1 MIIKTSDPKSIA
13 PFLKKIRI
21 PEKDSH
27 KGQNG
32 RLLIIAGSK
41 LFHAASLWPAEIAS
55 HFVDLVHYSSTE
67 ENANIFV
74 NLKSKFTN
82 GIVIEKKNLLNYVEE
97 DDCILIGPGMVR
109 GEMPTDQDLTFDQI
123 MSLTSESDYTYYL
136 TRYLLKNY
144 PEKKFVLDGG
154 ALQMMDKAWLK
165 DLKTIPI
172 LTPHQG
178 EFEKLFG
185 ISGDVQSISKTAKE
199 NNCLIVLKAVDVLI
213 SDGTNLLQLQGGN
226 AGLTKGGTGDVLA
239 GLTASLN
246 TKNDQL
252 TSSVLSAFLVKKSAD
267 ILRENDGLWFNTT
280 NLISEIPKTITSLLD
295 LK

>member
-1 MIIKTSDPKSIA
+1 MLIKTSDPKSIA
-13 PFLKKIRI
+13 PFLKKIKL

-32 RLLIIAGSK
+32 RLLIIAGSR

-55 HFVDLVHYSSTE
+55 HFVDLVHYCSTQ
-67 ENANIFV
+67 ENNQIFL
-74 NLKSKFTN
+74 NLKTKFTN

-109 GEMPTDQDLTFDQI
+109 GEAPVDQDLTFDQI
-123 MSLTSESDYTYYL
+123 MSLNSESDYTYYL

-154 ALQMMDKAWLK
+154 ALQMMDKVWLK
-165 DLKTIPI
+165 DLQIKPI
-172 LTPHQG
+172 ITPHQG
-178 EFEKLFG
+178 EFEKLCG
-185 ISGDVQSISKTAKE
+185 IKGDTKLVSKMALE
-199 NNCLIVLKAVDVLI
+199 YNCLIVLKAVDIII
-213 SDGTNLLQLQGGN
+213 SDGDVLFQIEGGN

-239 GLTASLN
+239 GLTAALN
-246 TKNDQL
+246 TKTDPL
-252 TSSVLSAFLVKKSAD
+252 TSCVIASFLVKKSAEE
-267 ILRENDGLWFNTT
+267 LAKTKGLWFNTDEV
-280 NLISEIPKTITSLLD
+280 IKQIPKSAASLLD